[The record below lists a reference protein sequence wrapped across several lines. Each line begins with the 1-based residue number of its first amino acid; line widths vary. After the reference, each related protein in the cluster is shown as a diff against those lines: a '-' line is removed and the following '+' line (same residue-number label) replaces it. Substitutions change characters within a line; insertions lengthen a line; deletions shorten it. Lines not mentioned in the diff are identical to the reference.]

1 MLRAILPEKHQVQQ
15 HRFLRLFSRI
25 LQDPDIFHLTRRSAA
40 GGTAIGLFFAFIQ
53 VPGHTILAVLF
64 SIWFRVNLPI
74 AMALTFIS
82 NPFTMTPIFYLA
94 YKLGARMLGEPVLPV
109 HFEMTW
115 AWFGG
120 TLMNIW
126 PALLTGS
133 LVLAT
138 VSSVCGYLLVQLLWR
153 IAVQRAW
160 LKRKNSRKNTRSN
173 GVPAANPADKNQ

>member
-1 MLRAILPEKHQVQQ
+1 MLPERHQVQQ
-15 HRFLRLFSRI
+15 HRFLRLFRRI
-25 LQDPDIFHLTRRSAA
+25 LEDTDIFHLTRRSVA
-40 GGTAIGLFFAFIQ
+40 GGVAIGLFFVFIQ
-53 VPGHTILAVLF
+53 VPGHTILAVLL

-82 NPFTMTPIFYLA
+82 NPLSMTPIFYLS
-94 YKLGARMLGEPVLPV
+94 YKLGAIMLGEPVLPV
-109 HFEMTW
+109 QFEMTW
-115 AWFGG
+115 DWFSG
-120 TLMNIW
+120 TLISIW

-160 LKRKNSRKNTRSN
+160 GKRKKSRNNSRN
-173 GVPAANPADKNQ
+173 V